1 MGNPIYRSYDYGKGN
16 NSRNDAGFTK
26 APIDTWWWLTETSRL
41 LSNATGGDG
50 VIRPGLSDFHITGK
64 NSDVQLSN
72 PAIIQYLLEQYL
84 GGMISSANRVVNIGK
99 GVYASATGDE
109 NAAEKYFS
117 AYNMPFVSGLWRN
130 SKDSS
135 ADARIDDVYDKLA
148 QKGKDCSRV
157 VKVYTSYLGTAD
169 FDKIADDADRLT
181 HSEEWKVKELFDKRG
196 PEIAEYEKE
205 LREAY
210 EANAPKEK
218 IDNIKALIRA
228 EKLAV
233 IDALSGIN
241 LRKGATEIKNN

>member
-1 MGNPIYRSYDYGKGN
+1 
-16 NSRNDAGFTK
+16 
-26 APIDTWWWLTETSRL
+26 
-41 LSNATGGDG
+41 
-50 VIRPGLSDFHITGK
+50 
-64 NSDVQLSN
+64 
-72 PAIIQYLLEQYL
+72 
-84 GGMISSANRVVNIGK
+84 
-99 GVYASATGDE
+99 VYASATGDE

-148 QKGKDCSRV
+148 QEGKNCKRIV
-157 VKVYTSYLGTAD
+157 NAYKSYAD
-169 FDKIADDADRLT
+169 TEDFGKIAKDAERLI
-181 HSEEWKVKELFDKRG
+181 HSEEYMVMTLFDVKG
-196 PEIAEYEKE
+196 KEIAKYEKA

-210 EANAPKEK
+210 EANAPKED